1 MSEPSQFSQT
11 EYDRLKGYL
20 IEKVTR
26 QSEGYTT
33 FGEEYQH
40 NVEKWLEESYA
51 KTKLD
56 LNEHLRRKL
65 FQEVKAELIGYGPLQ
80 PLLDDAENS
89 EIMVTGPNQIY
100 VERKG
105 KLIDVPIKFDN
116 EAHVMRI
123 IDRML
128 APVGRRVDR
137 DNPSADSRLPDGSR
151 VNVVIPPVSVDGPCI
166 TIRKFTIMD
175 FTIKQLIELS
185 SLTKHMAEFL
195 EACVVARLNILI
207 TGNTSSGKTTLLNV
221 LTGFIPGSERIVTIE
236 DAAELNLKQKY
247 TVRLETKNA
256 GVDGTGA
263 VTTRD
268 LVRNALRMRPDRIVV
283 GEVRSGEAMDML
295 QAMNTG
301 HDGSMTT
308 LHANSPRDA
317 ISRIETMAMMA
328 GLDLPMMAIRQQIA
342 SAMDVVIQISRLSDG
357 TRKLTHISEIT
368 GMEGPVVTMQ
378 DLFVFKR
385 QGFDENRK
393 VKGSFSSTGV
403 QPKFSEKLFAA
414 GIELP
419 PDTFLSEDYW
429 PEIG

>member
-1 MSEPSQFSQT
+1 MTEQPQFSQN
-11 EYDRLKGYL
+11 EYDRLKTYL

-26 QSEGYTT
+26 QGEGYTT
-33 FGEEYQH
+33 FDDEYQH
-40 NVEKWLEESYA
+40 NVEKWLDEAYA
-51 KTKLD
+51 KTKLN
-56 LNEHLRRKL
+56 LNEHLRQKL
-65 FQEVKAELIGYGPLQ
+65 FREVKAELIGYGPLQ
-80 PLLDDAENS
+80 PLLDDSQNAEV
-89 EIMVTGPNQIY
+89 MVTGPDQVY
-100 VERKG
+100 VERGG
-105 KLIDVPIKFDN
+105 KLMDVPVKFDS
-116 EAHVMRI
+116 EAHLMRI

-128 APVGRRVDR
+128 APIGRRVDR
-137 DNPSADSRLPDGSR
+137 DNPTADSRLPDGSR

-175 FTIKQLIELS
+175 FNIDQLVEVGSI
-185 SLTKHMAEFL
+185 TNHMAEFL

-221 LTGFIPGSERIVTIE
+221 LTSFIPGSERIVTIE

-308 LHANSPRDA
+308 LHANAPRDA

-328 GLDLPMMAIRQQIA
+328 GLDLPLMAIRQQIA
-342 SAMDVVIQISRLSDG
+342 SAIDLIIHMDRLTDGARKVVRVAEVPRMEGDVVTLSD
-357 TRKLTHISEIT
+357 
-368 GMEGPVVTMQ
+368 
-378 DLFVFKR
+378 LFR
-385 QGFDENRK
+385 FDQ
-393 VKGSFSSTGV
+393 TGV
-403 QPKFSEKLFAA
+403 GADGKIHGEMRATGLRPIFTPRLEMVGYKLR
-414 GIELP
+414 G
-419 PDTFLSEDYW
+419 
-429 PEIG
+429 EIFGG